1 MAVKG
6 MGQQRDAGSGGR
18 HPAQESSLGGV
29 RVYDIRLKLTD
40 DPAQLPKA
48 VRILNRRNFPSQPGQ
63 IADLQAL
70 AFGKIPQTALRGGF
84 ASCDQKMPV
93 APTVEARGQK
103 TDVARGTPDIE
114 AGDHPK
120 HPDRAGQACTSGGI
134 GEIGRVLVLH
144 KILPT
149 LILPIGLSLGLLV
162 LAGITRRWVGVG
174 LAGILLF
181 LASLPCVSEYLLK
194 SLEDEIPELSIREA
208 PTADAILVLSGILG
222 DDRGIGRK
230 TNWGEGFDRFEA
242 GVLLW
247 KADKAPWLVFT
258 DPVPSRADGRETEG
272 ERLRREALAAGVP
285 SEAMVLI
292 GPIGNT
298 ADEAKLLARVAREK
312 GWKKVIL
319 VTTAWHL
326 PRAWERFRQL
336 DIDGVPFPVDHR
348 TPVRSEWDPVDWF
361 PSAYALAET
370 EIFMREWI
378 GRWYYRLRDRFPTD

>member
-1 MAVKG
+1 
-6 MGQQRDAGSGGR
+6 
-18 HPAQESSLGGV
+18 
-29 RVYDIRLKLTD
+29 
-40 DPAQLPKA
+40 
-48 VRILNRRNFPSQPGQ
+48 
-63 IADLQAL
+63 
-70 AFGKIPQTALRGGF
+70 
-84 ASCDQKMPV
+84 
-93 APTVEARGQK
+93 
-103 TDVARGTPDIE
+103 
-114 AGDHPK
+114 
-120 HPDRAGQACTSGGI
+120 
-134 GEIGRVLVLH
+134 VLH

-162 LAGITRRWVGVG
+162 LAGLTRRWVGVG

-222 DDRGIGRK
+222 DDRGTGRK

-326 PRAWERFRQL
+326 PRAWERFRRL